1 MNLPTFTITN
11 LILDYIIR
19 IELTASKIKSLPL
32 PYNIKNELYQLQKT
46 DDIFYLGE
54 LTGSK
59 IGLNKALLIQ
69 KGKELPSDKNKL
81 KLFINYRSI
90 NEFVKTYNQIQFIKP
105 SADLL
110 VHINKLVMS
119 GIVDEW
125 ETGKF
130 RTFSEKPNDVYDN
143 WYTYRD
149 YYPQLDVTS
158 YLNELCDWLI
168 DPKVKIHRLI
178 RLAIF
183 NYEMIDKSPFFAG
196 NEITTLIFTG
206 LLLKELGFN
215 PDNLQIVSKIYYNLG
230 ENLLEAFK
238 ISKSKKDQTAFIEA
252 LLYSI
257 LLEIISLETSITSN
271 YEAKVKKH
279 AQLSLDLNNRQI
291 KAIDYLN
298 VHKKISRQE
307 YSKLM
312 GISFMTAFR
321 DLQDLLEKG
330 YLSTKGSGR
339 GTIYIYLDKTEEI
352 IKENDKKEIPIF
364 VDDTLTK

>member
-19 IELTASKIKSLPL
+19 IELSANKIKGLPL
-32 PYNIKNELYQLQKT
+32 PYNVKNDIYQLQKT
-46 DDIFYLGE
+46 DDIYFLGE
-54 LTGSK
+54 LTGYK

-69 KGKELPSDKNKL
+69 KGKELPSDKTKL

-90 NEFVKTYNQIQFIKP
+90 NEFVKTYNQMQFIKP

-110 VHINKLVMS
+110 IHINRLAMS

-130 RTFSEKPNDVYDN
+130 RTFSEKPNDIYDN
-143 WYTYRD
+143 WYKYRD
-149 YYPQLDVTS
+149 YYPQLDVS
-158 YLNELCDWLI
+158 SFLNDLCDWTV
-168 DPKVKIHRLI
+168 DPKIKIHKLI
-178 RLAIF
+178 RLAIL
-183 NYEMIDKSPFFAG
+183 NYEMIDKSPFFVG
-196 NEITTLIFTG
+196 NQVTTVIFTG
-206 LLLKELGFN
+206 LLLKEFGYN
-215 PDNLQIVSKIYYNLG
+215 IDNLQVISKIYNNLG

-257 LLEIISLETSITSN
+257 LLETISLETNISSN
-271 YEAKVKKH
+271 YESKVKNH

-291 KAIDYLN
+291 KAIEYLN
-298 VHKKISRQE
+298 IHKKISRQE

-339 GTIYIYLDKTEEI
+339 GTIYLYLDKSEDI
-352 IKENDKKEIPIF
+352 INNESKKDIPVF
-364 VDDTLTK
+364 VDDTLRQ